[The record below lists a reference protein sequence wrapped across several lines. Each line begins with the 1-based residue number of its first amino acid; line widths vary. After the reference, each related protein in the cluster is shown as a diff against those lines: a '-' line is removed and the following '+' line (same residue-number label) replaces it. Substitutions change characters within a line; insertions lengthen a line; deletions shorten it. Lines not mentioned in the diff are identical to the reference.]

1 MSLSYPG
8 RLSQKLR
15 IICGVRDGTRVSQD
29 IDLERRKS
37 MGTFGEEV
45 LLFFVM
51 CLVAL
56 GAVATFHIGYL
67 AGQRFANYAVNVYR
81 NAKEYIK
88 KNSL

>member
-1 MSLSYPG
+1 
-8 RLSQKLR
+8 
-15 IICGVRDGTRVSQD
+15 
-29 IDLERRKS
+29 

-81 NAKEYIK
+81 NAKEYWK